1 MSTVL
6 RVAIQSVL
14 GLAGL
19 GALLFLPA
27 GTFNYWQ
34 AWVFMAVFAGV
45 SIFPT
50 VYLLRKD
57 TAVVERRM
65 RAGPKAETRPVQKVV
80 VAGIIIL
87 FIAVLVYSALDH
99 RFGWSPVPP
108 AVSLIGDALFA
119 IGLGIALFAVIQNSY
134 AASNVTVESDQ
145 KLVSTGLYGLV
156 RHPMYMGA
164 MIMVAGMPLALDSWW
179 GLAVLVPVVI
189 LYAVRILDEEKLLT
203 QELDGYRE
211 YTDKVHHRLVPY
223 VW

>member
-1 MSTVL
+1 MSTGL

-164 MIMVAGMPLALDSWW
+164 MMMVAGMPLALDSWW

-203 QELDGYRE
+203 RELDGYRE